1 MTKNVK
7 WAKESLFLGEEAGA
21 EESNGSFS
29 GPGRW
34 EVTWSSL
41 GSLGG
46 SLNFVGLLPARLAH
60 PSLAPFFFR
69 IYVLFD
75 CELRGS
81 FELQRGISH
90 NGFITFRL
98 QVYNVVPS
106 ISAVTGISPGRYLW
120 RVVIA
125 FHIGPRMLIA
135 AVYYNFLMSFVPF
148 LVGPEAPNKAEWLTK
163 LLKCCYYLQVSE
175 VVGLCVISFVHNR
188 EHYREYKLVF

>member
-1 MTKNVK
+1 MAIHGTFFSCSWSLITEPPTKVVI
-7 WAKESLFLGEEAGA
+7 L
-21 EESNGSFS
+21 
-29 GPGRW
+29 
-34 EVTWSSL
+34 
-41 GSLGG
+41 
-46 SLNFVGLLPARLAH
+46 
-60 PSLAPFFFR
+60 
-69 IYVLFD
+69 
-75 CELRGS
+75 
-81 FELQRGISH
+81 
-90 NGFITFRL
+90 L

-188 EHYREYKLVF
+188 EHYRKYKLTYRTHARNRSWIVTAPPKKHAKFSFFKAFLS